1 MSWRRF
7 LQRGSSDAELIQEI
21 DLHLAE
27 EIDENLAQGVGADEA
42 RRRAFLKFG
51 NPTRVR
57 EETWKMNSIAS
68 LESLLRN
75 MRYAWRVLRR
85 NPGYALLA
93 ILTLGLGIGA
103 NTAIFTVIN
112 GVLLR
117 PLPYADSGRIIHLDL
132 TAAKLGPGPLGLSVQ
147 EVRDLRCSRLVHH
160 NYRCQRDAGFF
171 CGETIEGDRHPH
183 RSGSNQ
189 TEHSKE
195 CVDSWHASSVDRA
208 GIGLSGRSVRDTRVS
223 EDPI

>member
-7 LQRGSSDAELIQEI
+7 FRRSSSDGELVQEI

-27 EIDENLAQGVGADEA
+27 EIDDNIAQGMGEDEA
-42 RRRAFLKFG
+42 RRRAYLKFG

-68 LESLLRN
+68 FESLLRN
-75 MRYAWRVLRR
+75 VRYAWRVLRR

-117 PLPYADSGRIIHLDL
+117 PLPYAHAGQIVHLDQ
-132 TAAKLGPGPLGLSVQ
+132 TAAKLGPGTSGPLGSGG
-147 EVRDLRCSRLVHH
+147 
-160 NYRCQRDAGFF
+160 AGFQGPEPCF
-171 CGETIEGDRHPH
+171 FGCRRISLHDIHI
-183 RSGSNQ
+183 
-189 TEHSKE
+189 
-195 CVDSWHASSVDRA
+195 A
-208 GIGLSGRSVRDTRVS
+208 GIKGPGAGSDRRGLG
-223 EDPI
+223 